1 LRPRFNKI
9 ISIRTIK
16 TWVVPIRSQPPTTST
31 NFISQIKY
39 WPAVLN
45 ILTKKIS
52 CFVYDLNLF
61 WPHSA
66 FDITKILLNLIS
78 ITFIFNLIHNM
89 MMMNSW
95 SHRFK
100 RKDQWS
106 EQGKAW
112 RWMDYIYIYIWVG
125 ILRGGGEGK
134 VVVECGCGLKNAR
147 IRWRERKRGVL
158 LWCSSTAL
166 GYLILVDDHQ
176 GH

>member
-1 LRPRFNKI
+1 LTCSTESFN
-9 ISIRTIK
+9 
-16 TWVVPIRSQPPTTST
+16 
-31 NFISQIKY
+31 
-39 WPAVLN
+39 
-45 ILTKKIS
+45 KKIS

-61 WPHSA
+61 WPLSA
-66 FDITKILLNLIS
+66 FDITKILLNLTS
-78 ITFIFNLIHNM
+78 ITLIFNLIHNI
-89 MMMNSW
+89 MMNSW

-112 RWMDYIYIYIWVG
+112 RWMDCIWVG
-125 ILRGGGEGK
+125 ILRGVGEGK
-134 VVVECGCGLKNAR
+134 VVVECGCGCGLKDAR

>member
-1 LRPRFNKI
+1 MRPRFNKI

-112 RWMDYIYIYIWVG
+112 RWMDYIYIYWDIERRWRG
-125 ILRGGGEGK
+125 RGGCGMWMWFKECKNPMEGAK
-134 VVVECGCGLKNAR
+134 EIEECCFDAPAQL
-147 IRWRERKRGVL
+147 
-158 LWCSSTAL
+158 
-166 GYLILVDDHQ
+166 
-176 GH
+176 